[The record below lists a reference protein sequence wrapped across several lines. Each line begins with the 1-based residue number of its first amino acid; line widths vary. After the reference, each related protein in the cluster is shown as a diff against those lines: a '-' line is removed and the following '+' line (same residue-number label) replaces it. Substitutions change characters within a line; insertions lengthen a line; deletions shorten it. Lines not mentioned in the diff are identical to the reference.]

1 MTFLF
6 SCEVGKSENT
16 FSTTVSR
23 PRAPP
28 HEWLFFS
35 YIRGEIQK
43 HVFDKFRQISPFRH
57 ISPNF
62 DKFRNLDRF
71 RHHFSQIRQIS
82 PVRQISTSFFANSTF
97 FAISTVRHHFST
109 NFAFFDK
116 FRHHFSQIRHHFSRF
131 RQYFSTNFAFF
142 DKFCIFRQ
150 ISTSFFAN
158 SIYFDKFFKSS
169 LIYCR
174 KLFLK
179 IVLHLIKPRKLLKF
193 TNYMKLTKNKLY
205 LTLIQL

>member
-23 PRAPP
+23 PQAPP
-28 HEWLFFS
+28 HEWLFFP

-71 RHHFSQIRQIS
+71 RHHFSQFRQIS
-82 PVRQISTSFFANSTF
+82 PVRQISTSFFANST
-97 FAISTVRHHFST
+97 S
-109 NFAFFDK
+109 FFDK
-116 FRHHFSQIRHHFSRF
+116 FRIF
-131 RQYFSTNFAFF
+131 RQISPV
-142 DKFCIFRQ
+142 RQ

-158 SIYFDKFFKSS
+158 STSFFANSTSFFAISTSFFAISTSFFANQIYFDKFFKSS

-179 IVLHLIKPRKLLKF
+179 IVIHLIKPRKLLKF
-193 TNYMKLTKNKLY
+193 TNYMKLTKNTLY